1 MLDWQRG
8 RKMSRLKELY
18 VETIKEQL
26 VKDCDIKNAMLIPKL
41 EKITISVGVGE
52 GAKDAKLLQNI
63 CDTITLIAGQK
74 ALITKAKVSVSGF
87 KLREGMNIGVKVTL
101 RGKMMYNFLDKL
113 ISLSLPK
120 VKDFKGV
127 SRNGFDGR
135 GNYSFGLTE
144 QLIFPEVKY
153 DNIVKIHGM
162 NINIATSSLND
173 KDAFRLL
180 ELMGVPFAKGKN

>member
-1 MLDWQRG
+1 
-8 RKMSRLKELY
+8 MSRLKELY
-18 VETIKEQL
+18 TKTIKEQL
-26 VKDCDIKNAMLIPKL
+26 VQECSIANAMLVPKL

-74 ALITKAKVSVSGF
+74 AVITKAKTSVSGF
-87 KLREGMNIGVKVTL
+87 KLREGMSIGVKVTL

-113 ISLSLPK
+113 ISLALPK

-127 SRNGFDGR
+127 PRNGFDGR
-135 GNYSFGLTE
+135 GNYNFGLTE

-153 DNIVKIHGM
+153 DNIIKIHGM
-162 NINIATSSLND
+162 NINIATSGTND
-173 KDAFRLL
+173 KEAFRLL
-180 ELMGVPFAKGKN
+180 ELMGMPFAKGKN

>member
-1 MLDWQRG
+1 
-8 RKMSRLKELY
+8 MSRLKDLY
-18 VETIKEQL
+18 LETIKEQL

-87 KLREGMNIGVKVTL
+87 KLREGMSIGVKVTL

-162 NINIATSSLND
+162 NINIATSSTND

>member
-1 MLDWQRG
+1 
-8 RKMSRLKELY
+8 MSRLKELY
-18 VETIKEQL
+18 ISS
-26 VKDCDIKNAMLIPKL
+26 VKDQLKAEHNIENAMLIPKL

-63 CDTITLIAGQK
+63 CDTVTLIAGQK
-74 ALITKAKVSVSGF
+74 AVITKAKASVSGF
-87 KLREGMNIGVKVTL
+87 KLREGMSIGVKVTL

-113 ISLSLPK
+113 ISLALPK

-153 DNIVKIHGM
+153 DNIIKIHGM
-162 NINIATSSLND
+162 NINIATSTTND
-173 KDAFRLL
+173 KEAFRLL
-180 ELMGVPFAKGKN
+180 ELMGMPFAKGKN

>member
-1 MLDWQRG
+1 
-8 RKMSRLKELY
+8 MSRLKELY
-18 VETIKEQL
+18 TKTVKEQL
-26 VKDCDIKNAMLIPKL
+26 KTECNIANAMLVPKL

-52 GAKDAKLLQNI
+52 GGKDAKLLQNI
-63 CDTITLIAGQK
+63 CDTITLISGQK
-74 ALITKAKVSVSGF
+74 AVITKAKASVSGF
-87 KLREGMNIGVKVTL
+87 KLREGMSIGVKVTL

-113 ISLSLPK
+113 ISLALPK

-153 DNIVKIHGM
+153 DNIIKIHGM
-162 NINIATSSLND
+162 NINIATSGTND
-173 KDAFRLL
+173 KEAFRLL
-180 ELMGVPFAKGKN
+180 ELMGMPFAKGKN

>member
-1 MLDWQRG
+1 
-8 RKMSRLKELY
+8 MSRLKELY
-18 VETIKEQL
+18 TTTIKDQL
-26 VKDCDIKNAMLIPKL
+26 KAECEIPNMMLVPKL

-74 ALITKAKVSVSGF
+74 AVITKAKASVSGF
-87 KLREGMNIGVKVTL
+87 KLREGMNIGCKVTL

-113 ISLSLPK
+113 ISLALPK

-153 DNIVKIHGM
+153 DNIIKIHGM
-162 NINIATSSLND
+162 NINIATSGTND
-173 KDAFRLL
+173 KEAFRLL
-180 ELMGVPFAKGKN
+180 ELMGMPFAKGKN